1 MSHSIATSHLDDT
14 SVQLAWPNA
23 HIEAWTHATAAP
35 FGGIG
40 VGVGIVGTTGTT
52 PRCVQ
57 QHLAGTHLALAH
69 DSRLGP
75 LDSRHLDV
83 ANSQP
88 PLITPSLSAAGSHT
102 AHRPVPTASQSLHT
116 SNQGN
121 GKRNHASVDMD
132 HSHTYT
138 FTSTPSSWQTTGT
151 TATVTQQPRVDDVQI
166 YEPADYCSK
175 LSSESDPPEATQFA
189 AKKQKVECID
199 AASFA
204 THRHSLPQ
212 SYASN
217 MCAASVRHVS
227 PSTSMST
234 HLSPPSSLASSD
246 MSRQSSVSSAS
257 VIDAFD
263 MMRVESSF
271 STASD
276 LFPIDDLDASF
287 VSCATEKPAVS
298 SQPTIGF
305 VDDGSA
311 PLLSNVGYGLVGT
324 DFSFTVDQKFPDAAA
339 AAATTLG
346 GQQIS
351 HGQDLVRSTSQQS
364 ISSASSTG
372 MKASERRRK
381 HIENGRQSIAP
392 KSLPDGPK
400 ATRAT
405 ASDDQHDQHSKP
417 VKRHEPTSNRKE
429 AIAKA
434 PYVRP
439 QHPKLYCNMCNDFPS
454 GFRGEHELRRHW
466 DRAHAECR
474 KVWICKEPSVK
485 TEWWPAKPLSIC
497 KQCKQMKQYNV
508 YYNAAA
514 HLRRAHF
521 CPRKR
526 GRKARGEERESRAGK
541 AGGDWPPIDW
551 LKANGW
557 LQEIEVSSE
566 QAFGSVLAASS
577 SYSEEGVDTTTDSA
591 GYDAA
596 FHHHHTD
603 LASVAPQLPPG
614 LENALALETSYP
626 VCPPTTEYN
635 YGYPTPIDST
645 STTTMQWPVDP
656 IISAPVMEHSI
667 SAPPAFTT
675 AMTTT
680 TTMDI
685 YNNAATQGH
694 GFATF

>member
-1 MSHSIATSHLDDT
+1 MSHAVGASELDDT
-14 SVQLAWPNA
+14 PLPFAWPNA
-23 HIEAWTHATAAP
+23 HMDAGAHATP
-35 FGGIG
+35 PHYGGI
-40 VGVGIVGTTGTT
+40 VATIATT
-52 PRCVQ
+52 PRCLR
-57 QHLAGTHLALAH
+57 QHLPETLAH
-69 DSRLGP
+69 DSPLAP
-75 LDSRHLDV
+75 LDSTYLD
-83 ANSQP
+83 AGNSQAA
-88 PLITPSLSAAGSHT
+88 LLMTRTISAAGFH
-102 AHRPVPTASQSLHT
+102 APPYRPVATSSQSLHA
-116 SNQGN
+116 SNKGN
-121 GKRNHASVDMD
+121 GKRNHESADMAY
-132 HSHTYT
+132 SHTDTYA
-138 FTSTPSSWQTTGT
+138 SIPSSGQTTAAT
-151 TATVTQQPRVDDVQI
+151 PTVTYHPRGGVDEVQI

-175 LSSESDPPEATQFA
+175 LSSHPETPEATQFA
-189 AKKQKVECID
+189 AKKQKVECVD
-199 AASFA
+199 ASFA
-204 THRHSLPQ
+204 SHRYSLPQ
-212 SYASN
+212 SFASN
-217 MCAASVRHVS
+217 MCVPSAQHVS

-234 HLSPPSSLASSD
+234 HLSPPSSIASSE

-257 VIDAFD
+257 VIDSFN
-263 MMRVESSF
+263 MMRVESSY

-276 LFPIDDLDASF
+276 LFSIDDLDGSF
-287 VSCATEKPAVS
+287 VSCTTEKPAVS

-305 VDDGSA
+305 VDNGSP
-311 PLLSNVGYGLVGT
+311 PLLGNVGYGLVGT

-339 AAATTLG
+339 ATTSG
-346 GQQIS
+346 DQQVS
-351 HGQDLVRSTSQQS
+351 QGQDMVRSTSQQS
-364 ISSASSTG
+364 ISSTSSTG
-372 MKASERRRK
+372 LKASERRRK

-400 ATRAT
+400 ATRVTT
-405 ASDDQHDQHSKP
+405 ADDQDSKP
-417 VKRHEPTSNRKE
+417 VKRQESTSNRKE

-566 QAFGSVLAASS
+566 QAFGSVLAAS
-577 SYSEEGVDTTTDSA
+577 YPEESADSNAA
-591 GYDAA
+591 GGFDAA
-596 FHHHHTD
+596 LHTTD
-603 LASVAPQLPPG
+603 LASLPAAPQPPTNHHDQLSAEALG
-614 LENALALETSYP
+614 LETYS

-645 STTTMQWPVDP
+645 STAMQWPATVNH
-656 IISAPVMEHSI
+656 ISAPMMEHSI
-667 SAPPAFTT
+667 SAPPAFT
-675 AMTTT
+675 AMTPMA
-680 TTMDI
+680 TMDM
-685 YNNAATQGH
+685 YATSGH
-694 GFATF
+694 DFATF